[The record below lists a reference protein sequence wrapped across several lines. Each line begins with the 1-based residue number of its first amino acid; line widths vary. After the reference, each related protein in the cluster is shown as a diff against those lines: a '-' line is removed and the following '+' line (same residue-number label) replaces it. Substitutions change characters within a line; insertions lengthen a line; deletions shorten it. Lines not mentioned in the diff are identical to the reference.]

1 MRTRVF
7 AVVLFC
13 TAALL
18 TSSPAVAQ
26 FGARMSDPATG
37 ENYHVE
43 VGGYFWHPN
52 PDIAITSES
61 LGIIGSRIDFVE
73 DLGIEQKRFSQL
85 KVVLRPGTKH
95 KFRFEYTPINYD
107 TVSALRRNIVFNG
120 ITFPAVIPVETEL
133 KWNAYRFG
141 YEWDFLYRER
151 GFLGLLLE
159 AKYTDVEATLSN
171 VLDTEFV
178 HARAP
183 IPAIGVIGR
192 VYVVP
197 NISVTGEFSAFKL
210 PDIGGDDASSEEYGG
225 RYFDLDIYGTVNFTD
240 HFGAQLGYRSFD
252 VFYKVDDDEGELLL
266 KGIYFGGVL
275 RF

>member
-1 MRTRVF
+1 MRTRVS
-7 AVVLFC
+7 AVLLLA
-13 TAALL
+13 AALL
-18 TSSPAVAQ
+18 TPSPVQAQ
-26 FGARMSDPATG
+26 YGGQDRATG
-37 ENYHVE
+37 ETYHVE
-43 VGGYFWHPN
+43 VGGYFWN
-52 PDIAITSES
+52 PSPEIAITSES

-73 DLGIEQKRFSQL
+73 DLGVEQKRFTQL

-95 KFRFEYTPINYD
+95 KFRFEYTPISYD
-107 TVSALRRNIVFNG
+107 TVGTLRRNIVFNG
-120 ITFPAVIPVETEL
+120 ITFPAVLPVETEL
-133 KWNAYRFG
+133 KWRAYRFG

-159 AKYTDVEATLSN
+159 AKYTDVEATLTN

-197 NISVTGEFSAFKL
+197 NISITGEFSAFKL
-210 PDIGGDDASSEEYGG
+210 PDGIDESYRA
-225 RYFDLDIYGTVNFTD
+225 RYFDFDLYGTVNFND
-240 HFGAQLGYRSFD
+240 HVGVQGGYRSFD

-266 KGIYFGGVL
+266 RGLYFGGVV